1 MNNIA
6 IGTVMSVN
14 RTDRTANVVY
24 SNSGMASA
32 PLKIISTRSSEGVQW
47 FPEVNQ
53 KVLCI
58 LIENGEGDGFI
69 IGGL

>member
-1 MNNIA
+1 MKNIL

-14 RTDRTANVVY
+14 PEDRTAKVVY
-24 SNSGMASA
+24 CESGMVSA
-32 PLKIISTRSSEGVQW
+32 PLIIVNSRNANETEW
-47 FPEVNQ
+47 IPELNQ
-53 KVLCI
+53 KVLCL